1 MERIKEWYAQKTERA
16 TQMLIDHGVIAKED
30 KVIYQYGI
38 AQIGYVLLYVLSYLV
53 IALLTGNLWLLSW
66 YLVCFTVL
74 RVSAGGFHLKKRY
87 TCYFLT
93 MGCVLGISLLLK
105 QEEMLLP
112 LWGQV
117 VLFAL
122 SCAVIFRL
130 APIDTP
136 NRRVDAV
143 EYRVYRRRTLVFLG
157 LEIIIYILLQLGS
170 LGQEAFAVF
179 LAAFQEML
187 FLCLGKRE
195 IVSDK

>member
-1 MERIKEWYAQKTERA
+1 MEHIKKWYAQKTERVA
-16 TQMLIDHGVIAKED
+16 QMLIDHGVITKED

-38 AQIGYVLLYVLSYLV
+38 AQIGYVVLYVLTYLA
-53 IALLTGNLWLLSW
+53 IALLTDNLWLMSW

-74 RVSAGGFHLKKRY
+74 RVSAGGFHLRKRY

-93 MGCVLGISLLLK
+93 MGCVLGISFLLK
-105 QEEMLLP
+105 QGKILLP
-112 LWGQV
+112 LWGQG

-143 EYRVYRRRTLVFLG
+143 EYQVYRRRTFVFLG
-157 LEIIIYILLQLGS
+157 LEIILYLLLQLGS

-179 LAAFQEML
+179 LAIFQEMI
-187 FLCLGKRE
+187 FLCLGKWE
-195 IVSDK
+195 SVFYK